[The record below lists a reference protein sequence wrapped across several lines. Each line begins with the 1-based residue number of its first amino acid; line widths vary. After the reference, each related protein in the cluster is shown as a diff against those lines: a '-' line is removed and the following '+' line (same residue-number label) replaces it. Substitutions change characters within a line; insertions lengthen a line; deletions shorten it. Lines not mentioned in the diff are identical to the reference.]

1 MRITTLFTALML
13 LSIVTFA
20 SDDITP
26 PKELQNEFNREFAQS
41 TDVKWEKIADYYKV
55 SFVQNGQYLIVYFD
69 VFNNIETISR
79 NINTDMLPMILKK
92 DIKDKVSESSWIT
105 DCFEILGENGT
116 EYYVVVEDANQKTI
130 YQAGG
135 NSWDVFKR
143 TEK

>member
-1 MRITTLFTALML
+1 MEILCRRG
-13 LSIVTFA
+13 
-20 SDDITP
+20 
-26 PKELQNEFNREFAQS
+26 E
-41 TDVKWEKIADYYKV
+41 KWEKIADYYKA

-69 VFNNIETISR
+69 VFNNNETISR

-116 EYYVVVEDANQKTI
+116 EYYVVVEDADQKTI

-135 NSWDVFKR
+135 NSWDVYKR